1 MYSRL
6 LILSLL
12 CSLWFNLHASTNK
25 ERLTNQIDIILAKN
39 EIKKANLSVS
49 LQNVSHDNPLISI
62 NSQQQRHPASV
73 IKIITTLGALEIL
86 GPNYYWETLFFT
98 DGIVIGNKLKGNL
111 FIKGKGDP
119 FLSIEDIWKIVYEF
133 RKLGILHVEGK
144 VFIDNTFFQ
153 NSYINKKPKSN
164 RLYEVEPNSIMANF
178 KWVDFHINLKNNV
191 AEILHFP
198 PLENLKVKN
207 QIKISDKP
215 CISKNIKLKLK
226 EQPEVHNVLISGE
239 IPKSCNKYKLSRSV
253 MSAEDYFFYLFKYIW
268 ESTDNGRL
276 TSAYSLRKITTG
288 LAPLINWKSKDLGS
302 VVKSTNKWSNNLMS
316 KTLVYSIGYDP
327 KLGRARSKLGI
338 KSINNFLLEHGL
350 LSDTIKIIDGS
361 GLNKEVRASTEDI
374 IRVLNFAWHR
384 NIMPEF
390 VASLSIAGK
399 DGTTRNLFKR
409 KDLRNAARIKTGTLN
424 SVISAGGYIF
434 SKSGAVYSFAA
445 IVNRENLSKNKA
457 RNTLEDIIRLVVE
470 KL

>member
-191 AEILHFP
+191 AEILH
-198 PLENLKVKN
+198 L
-207 QIKISDKP
+207 S
-215 CISKNIKLKLK
+215 
-226 EQPEVHNVLISGE
+226 LIH
-239 IPKSCNKYKLSRSV
+239 I
-253 MSAEDYFFYLFKYIW
+253 
-268 ESTDNGRL
+268 
-276 TSAYSLRKITTG
+276 
-288 LAPLINWKSKDLGS
+288 
-302 VVKSTNKWSNNLMS
+302 
-316 KTLVYSIGYDP
+316 
-327 KLGRARSKLGI
+327 
-338 KSINNFLLEHGL
+338 
-350 LSDTIKIIDGS
+350 
-361 GLNKEVRASTEDI
+361 
-374 IRVLNFAWHR
+374 
-384 NIMPEF
+384 
-390 VASLSIAGK
+390 
-399 DGTTRNLFKR
+399 
-409 KDLRNAARIKTGTLN
+409 
-424 SVISAGGYIF
+424 
-434 SKSGAVYSFAA
+434 
-445 IVNRENLSKNKA
+445 
-457 RNTLEDIIRLVVE
+457 
-470 KL
+470 